1 MPGFRNFRERAAV
14 EDQGRSRTFSWRK
27 VPTQATGAG
36 IWFDLSMSPGNPVP
50 NYYAAS
56 PGIAKRLSLD
66 DGGLYHGGDVG
77 PSQKKFLASLTAL
90 TLTTAAT
97 PLPMILCDYLLYYP
111 FLDMSVTEFQPVDNT
126 VGLSRYTSGE
136 GVQILPVVVAGQ
148 VGGGTFNVTYT
159 NSEGVPGRVT
169 PNFLCNSQALNGT
182 IIGSQNNGNGASGPF
197 LPLQRGD
204 KGVRLIEGIT
214 FNSADVGLV
223 ALVLVKPLATHTI
236 RGIDAP
242 VERHWPVD
250 FSSQP
255 EIMDQAYLN
264 FLVLPNGSLS
274 GANLMGL
281 ITTIW
286 G

>member
-1 MPGFRNFRERAAV
+1 MPGFANFRERALADM
-14 EDQGRSRTFSWRK
+14 EGRMRTFSWRK

-66 DGGLYHGGDVG
+66 DGGLYHGQDVA
-77 PSQKKFLASLTAL
+77 PRKKFLCKLLGFTA
-90 TLTTAAT
+90 TSAAT
-97 PLPMILCDYLLYYP
+97 PLPMILLDYLLYYP
-111 FLDMSVTEFQPVDNT
+111 FLDMSVTDFQPVDNSI
-126 VGLSRYTSGE
+126 GLSRYEDGA
-136 GVQILPVVVAGQ
+136 GVKILPVVVAGQ

-159 NSEGVPGRVT
+159 NQDGVEGRVT
-169 PNFLCNSQALNGT
+169 PNVLCNAQALNGT
-182 IIGSQNNGNGASGPF
+182 IITTQQAGAGAAGPF
-197 LPLQRGD
+197 LPLQGTD
-204 KGVRLIEGIT
+204 TGVRKIEGVT

-223 ALVLVKPLATHTI
+223 TLVLVKPIAPMAL

-242 VERHWPVD
+242 VERCWPVD

-255 EIMDQAYLN
+255 EIKDQAYLN
-264 FLVLPNGSLS
+264 FICLPRGSLS
-274 GANLMGL
+274 GASIMGL
-281 ITTIW
+281 IETVW